1 MRKSKKKAKGESDA
15 AADND
20 VQPGA
25 DAAPADEHDDKE
37 PDLAQQVL
45 DLESKWLRSRADL
58 DNARRR
64 ARLDVEEARAFSS
77 TALLQSLLPVLD
89 ALQMALTTAPADASD
104 PVIEGLR
111 LTEQQF
117 QSVLAAHGVLPV
129 AAELGSPCD
138 PAIHRVLIEQPSDDF
153 APGQIVGEITKGY
166 TLHGR
171 LLREAQVVVAAK
183 PAPSSPTADLPDAD
197 V

>member
-1 MRKSKKKAKGESDA
+1 MRKSKNKAKVESDA
-15 AADND
+15 GADSGA
-20 VQPGA
+20 QPGEDAQPA
-25 DAAPADEHDDKE
+25 DA
-37 PDLAQQVL
+37 PDLAQQL
-45 DLESKWLRSRADL
+45 LHMEDKWLRSRADL

-89 ALQMALTTAPADASD
+89 ALQRALATATADESD
-104 PVIEGLR
+104 PVMEGLR

-117 QSVLAAHGVLPV
+117 QGVLTAHGVEPV
-129 AAELGSPCD
+129 AAELGTPCD

-183 PAPSSPTADLPDAD
+183 AAQPPTPDELPDAD

>member
-1 MRKSKKKAKGESDA
+1 MRKSKKKAEVESDTP
-15 AADND
+15 ADSD

-25 DAAPADEHDDKE
+25 DAAVTDEQQEKE

-58 DNARRR
+58 DNVRRR

-89 ALQMALTTAPADASD
+89 AMQMALTTAPAGDSD

-117 QSVLAAHGVLPV
+117 QSVLAAHGVQPV

-138 PAIHRVLIEQPSDDF
+138 PAIHRVLVEQPSDDF

-183 PAPSSPTADLPDAD
+183 PAPASPEEVVPDAD